1 MKLTDF
7 DYFLPQELIAQ
18 RPADRRDASRLM
30 IVDRCGKSV
39 TETYFSEI
47 ADFFRAGDLLVL
59 NNTRVIPARLIGKKQ
74 SGGRIE
80 IFLVRRL
87 VQEGE
92 VWQCLLKT
100 SKKPRPGSTAEL
112 PAGMTALF
120 IGSDDEGN
128 WTVSFT
134 PTTGFEEWLERV
146 GQMPLPPYIKRTAH
160 DGDRDR
166 YQTVFAR
173 VKGAVAAP
181 TAGLHFTEELLQVL
195 LAKGVEVV
203 SLTLHVG
210 LGTFLPIRV
219 EDPMQHRMHRE
230 YYSIPAETAAAVNA
244 RKSGEGRVI
253 ALGTTTARA
262 LEHAAMPD
270 GMLPAGEG
278 DADIFIYPG
287 YTFKVVDGLIT
298 NFHLPCSTLLMLVA
312 AFAGREFLLEA
323 YAEAVRRKFR
333 FFSYG
338 DAMFIV

>member
-7 DYFLPQELIAQ
+7 DYALPQELIAQ

-30 IVDRCGKSV
+30 ILDRREKSV
-39 TETYFSEI
+39 TETTFSKI
-47 ADFFRAGDLLVL
+47 TRFFHAGDLLVL
-59 NNTRVIPARLIGKKQ
+59 NNTRVIPARLVGKKE

-87 VQEGE
+87 MRNGQ

-100 SKKPRPGSTAEL
+100 SKKPRPGSFVEF
-112 PAGMTALF
+112 PCGMTARF
-120 IGSDDEGN
+120 FARDEQGN
-128 WTVSFT
+128 WTVSFS
-134 PTTGFEEWLERV
+134 PEAGFEEWLDQAGR
-146 GQMPLPPYIKRTAH
+146 MPLPPYIKREAH
-160 DGDRDR
+160 EGDRER

-181 TAGLHFTEELLQVL
+181 TAGLHFTEDLLQAL
-195 LAKGVEVV
+195 LAKGVEIAP
-203 SLTLHVG
+203 LTLHVG

-219 EDPMQHRMHRE
+219 ENPREHRMHRE

-244 RKSGEGRVI
+244 RKRGGGKVI

-262 LEHAAMPD
+262 LEQAAQSD
-270 GMLPAGEG
+270 GIVPAGEG
-278 DADIFIYPG
+278 EADIFIYPG
-287 YTFKVVDGLIT
+287 YVFKVVDGLIT

-312 AFAGREFLLEA
+312 AFAGRGFLLEA
-323 YAEAVRRKFR
+323 YAEAVRREFR

-338 DAMFIV
+338 DAMIII